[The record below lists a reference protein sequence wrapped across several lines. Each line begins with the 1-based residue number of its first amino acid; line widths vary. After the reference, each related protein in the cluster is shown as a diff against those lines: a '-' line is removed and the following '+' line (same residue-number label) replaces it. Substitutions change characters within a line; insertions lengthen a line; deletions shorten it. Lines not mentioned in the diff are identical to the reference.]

1 MSLRPS
7 VFDRPEVIVLI
18 PLLILTVPSL
28 VAGFVKYREQKKAL
42 ERAAKPDRT
51 SLKQRVDGQS

>member
-1 MSLRPS
+1 M
-7 VFDRPEVIVLI
+7 LI